1 MKRKPG
7 GALSAEK
14 LVKSVSCCVN
24 NFQERSTNNKLNVS
38 LRDNIMSAMA
48 MFKLKYPSLLQFD
61 NDRRDPG
68 HAHNLKTLFH
78 IEQAPSDTAIRE
90 CLDKL
95 DPRELRKI
103 FTRLFSIVQRNKVLE
118 GYQYLDEGYLC
129 TIDGTGCFHSDS
141 VHCENCCVKNHRDGR
156 KSYYHQ
162 MLCGV
167 IAHPKRSH
175 VIPLC
180 PKPILKQDGT
190 TKNDCERNASKR
202 FLTDLKREHP
212 HLKLVILED
221 SLASKAPHI
230 RLIEELRYKHIIGA
244 KLGDHKWLFDWV
256 AA

>member
-68 HAHNLKTLFH
+68 HAHNLKTLFY

-90 CLDKL
+90 RLDKL

-103 FTRLFSIVQRNKVLE
+103 FYAAI
-118 GYQYLDEGYLC
+118 LDRA
-129 TIDGTGCFHSDS
+129 T
-141 VHCENCCVKNHRDGR
+141 
-156 KSYYHQ
+156 
-162 MLCGV
+162 
-167 IAHPKRSH
+167 
-175 VIPLC
+175 
-180 PKPILKQDGT
+180 
-190 TKNDCERNASKR
+190 
-202 FLTDLKREHP
+202 
-212 HLKLVILED
+212 
-221 SLASKAPHI
+221 
-230 RLIEELRYKHIIGA
+230 
-244 KLGDHKWLFDWV
+244 
-256 AA
+256 